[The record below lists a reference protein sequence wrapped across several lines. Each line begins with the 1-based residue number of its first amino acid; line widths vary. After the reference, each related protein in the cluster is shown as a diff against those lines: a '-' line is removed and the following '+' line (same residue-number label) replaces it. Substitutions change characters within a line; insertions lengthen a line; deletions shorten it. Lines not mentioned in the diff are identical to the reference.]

1 MGCDFHT
8 SLIGIRLPSLK
19 CRALLMPTW
28 NRKIITIKFNKLKVI
43 WVHEN
48 EPLGKFQSD
57 SVRNYDKIL
66 RQEVA
71 TVRQ

>member
-19 CRALLMPTW
+19 CKALLMPTW

-43 WVHEN
+43 WAHEN
-48 EPLGKFQSD
+48 EHWENFKA
-57 SVRNYDKIL
+57 IL
-66 RQEVA
+66 
-71 TVRQ
+71 